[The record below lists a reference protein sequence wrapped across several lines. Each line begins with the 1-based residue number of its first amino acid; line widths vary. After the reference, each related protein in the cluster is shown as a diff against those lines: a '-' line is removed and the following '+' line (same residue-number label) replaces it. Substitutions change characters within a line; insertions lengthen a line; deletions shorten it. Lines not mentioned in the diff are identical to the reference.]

1 MAVDPK
7 IKILVVEDSKITR
20 KMEVKA
26 LKEVGFENVI
36 EADDGRDAVERLKA
50 EPDVGLV
57 ISDWNMPNM
66 DGYELLVWVRGN
78 EDCKDIRFIMAT
90 ARGEKK
96 QSERAVEA
104 GVSDFITKPFSPPE
118 LKAVIESVFAPKD
131 ETEAEAGTGRREV
144 RTAASGKLMLNV
156 AHIQITD
163 HLTLGVLKHLIQSEK
178 LSPNLFELETVCM
191 PSWNPVQR
199 ALEKGEVDAAF
210 VLAPI
215 AMDLFAYGVPLKL
228 VLLAHK
234 NGSIA
239 VREKSGTA
247 GGQAA
252 LKEGFKD
259 KTFYIPHELSI
270 HHMLSHMFLRAIGL
284 RPGSVGR
291 GDFDVFFEVVP
302 PVKMPEFLGTN
313 PDAGGFMVAEPL
325 GTKAIAEGSAQQLFL
340 SGELWS
346 NHPCCV
352 VAMRDEVIESHP
364 EAVQEFVN
372 ALVEAGRF
380 IAQKPET
387 AAEMGVPFLDPSG
400 QLGLKVPILRN
411 VLKEAQGI
419 QTDDLFPVVEDLGR
433 IQDYMLNEI
442 GVGTRIDLDKF
453 VDLRFAKVACGGPL
467 QRSTLHDASSI
478 ITNLSSG
485 TKEERSDK
493 SMLGI
498 EGKYLTFKLDYQ
510 EYGLGILSVK
520 EIIGMMPITTIPKTP
535 PFVKG
540 VINLRGKVISVLD
553 LRLKFGMEEV
563 EYTERTCIIVIEIK
577 GRAGTIHLGII
588 VDSVSD
594 VLSIKAED
602 TEEAPMFGVS
612 IDTSYILSMAKV
624 DGGVKILIDT
634 DRLFSDMEARSLAS
648 VA

>member
-1 MAVDPK
+1 MAVDPN

-26 LKEVGFENVI
+26 LKEVGFDNVA
-36 EADDGRDAVERLKA
+36 EADDGLDAVERLKVQ
-50 EPDVGLV
+50 PDVGLI

-66 DGYELLVWVRGN
+66 DGYELLVWVRGSEN
-78 EDCKDIRFIMAT
+78 FKNIPFIMAT

-96 QSERAVEA
+96 QSETAVQA
-104 GVSDFITKPFSPPE
+104 GVSDFLTKPFSPPE

-131 ETEAEAGTGRREV
+131 GREAEAGVGRREV
-144 RTAASGKLMLNV
+144 RIAASGKLMLNV

-163 HLTLGVLKHLIQSEK
+163 HLTLGVLKHLIQTEK
-178 LSPNLFELETVCM
+178 LRSDSFELETVCM

-228 VLLAHK
+228 ILLAHK

-239 VREKSGTA
+239 VQGKKGAA

-252 LKEGFKD
+252 LKEGFKQ

-284 RPGSVGR
+284 SPGSVGR

-313 PDAGGFMVAEPL
+313 PDACGFMVAEPL

-352 VAMRDEVIESHP
+352 VAMRDEVIASHP
-364 EAVQEFVN
+364 TAVQEFVG

-387 AAEMGVPFLDPSG
+387 AAEIGVSFLDPKG
-400 QLGLKVPILRN
+400 LLGLKVPILRN

-419 QTDDLFPVVEDLGR
+419 RTDDLFPVVEDLDR
-433 IQDYMLNEI
+433 IQDYMVNEI
-442 GVGTRIDLDKF
+442 GVGSRINLEKF
-453 VDLRFAKVACGGPL
+453 VDLRFAEAACGGSL
-467 QRSTLHDASSI
+467 QRSMLHDVSSI
-478 ITNLSSG
+478 IANLSTR
-485 TKEERSDK
+485 TKEERSGK
-493 SMLGI
+493 AMLGI
-498 EGKYLTFKLDYQ
+498 EGKYLTFKLDSQ

-520 EIIGMMPITTIPKTP
+520 EIIGVMPITTIPKTP
-535 PFVKG
+535 SFVKG
-540 VINLRGKVISVLD
+540 VINLRGKVIPVLD
-553 LRLKFGMEEV
+553 LRLKFGLAELG
-563 EYTERTCIIVIEIK
+563 YNERTCIIVIEIN
-577 GRAGTIHLGII
+577 GRSGTIHSGII

-602 TEEAPMFGVS
+602 TEEAPMFGVG

-624 DGGVKILIDT
+624 DGGVKIMLDT
-634 DRLFSDMEARSLAS
+634 DRLFSDTESRGLAA